1 MMFNKEQI
9 RKDLISNY
17 KLLESSYR
25 IESAVK
31 IVDNLAELINSANSI
46 AIYHAYGFEL
56 DLSYVIKHCLERGK
70 NVYQPIAYREARIM
84 RFAEVKQYTQNDK
97 NCKVFY
103 AIDDAVLNEI
113 EWYNID
119 LILLPLVAV
128 SENGYRLGKGG
139 GYYDATFSKINEL
152 TKKPILCGVG
162 FDIQIIDKLPV
173 EAWDIKLDYFISE
186 KRFLKF

>member
-1 MMFNKEQI
+1 MIFNKEQI
-9 RKDLISNY
+9 RKDFISAC

-31 IVDNLAELINSANSI
+31 LMHNLSELINRANSV

-56 DLSYVIKHCLERGK
+56 DLLYVIKHCLELGRK
-70 NVYQPIAYREARIM
+70 VYQPIAYRETRMM
-84 RFAEVKQYTQNDK
+84 RFAEVNQYTQGDENY
-97 NCKVFY
+97 KVFY

-119 LILLPLVAV
+119 LILLPIVAV
-128 SENGYRLGKGG
+128 SKDGYRLGKGG

-162 FDIQIIDKLPV
+162 FDIQIIDTLPV